1 MTTLALVSVL
11 YNSDNV
17 LEDFIKC
24 LSTQTYKDYKL
35 YLIDNSPTFER
46 TKILISILKKYGIKK
61 YTHII
66 NDENVGVAKGNNQGI
81 ELSQIE
87 GYSYTLLLNNDIE
100 FYQENL
106 LEGILN
112 YAILNSEKLL
122 VPKNLYFDSKKISM
136 AGGKLNLYTCV
147 ITNFGDGENDYR
159 QYDSI
164 KYCNYAPT
172 CFMLIH
178 NSIFE
183 KIGLMDEKY
192 FVYYDDTDFVYRAFL
207 HGFPVCYLPDYVI
220 FHKISNS
227 TGGSDSLFSIYYY
240 HRNRLY
246 FIKKFTKGIKY
257 ASSSLY
263 FFITRFKL
271 LFIYNNKQLATLK
284 KAILDGFNMKVEVK

>member
-1 MTTLALVSVL
+1 MTTLALVTVL

-87 GYSYTLLLNNDIE
+87 GCSYTLLLNNDIE

-136 AGGKLNLYTCV
+136 AGGKLNPYTCV
-147 ITNFGDGENDYR
+147 ISNFGEGEDDCG
-159 QYDSI
+159 QYNSI
-164 KYCNYAPT
+164 KHCNYAPT
-172 CFMLIH
+172 CFMLIK
-178 NSIFE
+178 NSIFKE
-183 KIGLMDEKY
+183 VGIMDEKY

-207 HGFPVCYLPDYVI
+207 NGFLVCYLPEYEI
-220 FHKISNS
+220 LHKISNS

-240 HRNRLY
+240 HRNRIY
-246 FIKKFTKGIKY
+246 FIKKFTHDFKY
-257 ASSSLY
+257 VSSLFY
-263 FFITRFKL
+263 FFITRSKL
-271 LFIYNNKQLATLK
+271 LFLYNTKQRSALK
-284 KAILDGFNMKVEVK
+284 KAIFDGFRMKA